1 MLISRRRIRRRLII
15 LKERRLLRQVTVDPT
30 VLWRVIRK
38 ITDRFLDDGVLE
50 RRILKGIRWLLLY
63 GQLITDD
70 GGLRGL
76 EIVPPAMKPRNEAN
90 WVLKLIVAKNLHL
103 QIIGFSTG
111 WWTDERDQIWG
122 VRFWL
127 CAVSSLRYRRRS
139 DKRLCLAALQT
150 ARPRS

>member
-1 MLISRRRIRRRLII
+1 MLISRRRIRRGLII

-50 RRILKGIRWLLLY
+50 RRILKGIRWLLLC

-76 EIVPPAMKPRNEAN
+76 EIVPPAMKPSNELGAKIDRREKFTFAN
-90 WVLKLIVAKNLHL
+90 HW
-103 QIIGFSTG
+103 F
-111 WWTDERDQIWG
+111 
-122 VRFWL
+122 
-127 CAVSSLRYRRRS
+127 
-139 DKRLCLAALQT
+139 
-150 ARPRS
+150 